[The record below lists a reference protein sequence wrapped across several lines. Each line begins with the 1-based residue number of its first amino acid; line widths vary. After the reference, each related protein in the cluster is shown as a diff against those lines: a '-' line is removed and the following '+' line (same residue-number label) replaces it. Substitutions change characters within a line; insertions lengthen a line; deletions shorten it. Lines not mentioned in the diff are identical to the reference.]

1 MTLLEKIKDLLNEET
16 KEIVEK
22 VDLSK
27 SAEDIVENLEN
38 ENIICFKVTEEF
50 NEQHDQKIL

>member
-38 ENIICFKVTEEF
+38 ENIICFKVIEEF

>member
-1 MTLLEKIKDLLNEET
+1 MKNKRFTQRRFKKVI
-16 KEIVEK
+16 EK

-27 SAEDIVENLEN
+27 SAEEIVETLEN
-38 ENIICFKVTEEF
+38 ENIICFRVNEEF